1 MKDKYKTKEQLI
13 KELTKLRKKL
23 SDLQTSGNG
32 HKRTDELSSKNGAY
46 FQTLLNA
53 LPDVIYFK
61 DIKGR
66 NTIVNKAFQE
76 FVGLNRTEIIGK
88 TDEHLF
94 TPELARQCA
103 DSDREVLKS
112 GRTLHF
118 EEECTNK
125 DGKKL
130 LFNTIKSP
138 VYDDQRNIVGLVGVS
153 RYITEYRQTLDD
165 LQLFKNLIN
174 QTNDAVVVIDPET
187 GKFLYI
193 NDKTCNN
200 LGYTRAEML
209 KMGVTDI
216 EAILPDNFSW
226 SRHVSEVRE
235 KGYMLLEGLHKRK
248 DGTTFPVWV
257 NVKFLTIGENNYMV
271 AVARDIIE
279 WNRMKNELERANK
292 EFEQRV
298 IERTTQ
304 LEEANKQLKDEV
316 TAHKL
321 SEENLKKSEVHYRS
335 LVETSPYSIIVA
347 DLTGRITFCN
357 RQTLY
362 MHGFKGMEEIIG
374 TSCFDLFAPECRQRA
389 ADAAQQSLIN
399 GGFRNVEYTLIRK
412 DGSRFPA
419 EASASLIVDK
429 EGKTQGFVG
438 VLWDVTERKL
448 KENEIKI
455 RADQEAAIAELGR
468 LALTNADLSVLM
480 DETVK
485 LVSKNLNVEYSKVL
499 ELLPD
504 GSFLLRAGIGWKD
517 GLVGTAIVGGKIE
530 SQAGYTLLSHKPVI
544 VEDFNT
550 EKRFHKPSLLQENG
564 VVSGMSII
572 IGKQDKPI
580 GVLGAHTSKPRAFTR
595 DDINFLESM
604 ANTLAEA
611 IYQRQFEEMKE
622 ELEKMR
628 RIESIGVLAGGI
640 AHDFNNLLT
649 IIMGNIFVAKRELSK
664 PIPTDN
670 NKILKMLT
678 NSEEGCKNARDLSNM
693 LITFSRGEMLMRKLI
708 SISELLKE
716 TTNLLI
722 SNSKN
727 ITCEFSLPD
736 NLYVM
741 VDKFQITQVINGIVA
756 NAIEAM
762 PDGGIIRMMAEN
774 ITLNERNNQLL
785 KDGKYLRVSIED
797 TGLGIPKENLSKIFD
812 LYFSTKDKYS
822 QKGMGLGLSICYSI
836 IKKHGGLITVDSKVG
851 AGTTFHIYLPVF

>member
-1 MKDKYKTKEQLI
+1 MFKKERKDKYKTKEQLI
-13 KELTKLRKKL
+13 KELAKLRKRL

-32 HKRTDELSSKNGAY
+32 HKRTTQFEA
-46 FQTLLNA
+46 
-53 LPDVIYFK
+53 
-61 DIKGR
+61 
-66 NTIVNKAFQE
+66 VNK
-76 FVGLNRTEIIGK
+76 K
-88 TDEHLF
+88 
-94 TPELARQCA
+94 
-103 DSDREVLKS
+103 
-112 GRTLHF
+112 
-118 EEECTNK
+118 
-125 DGKKL
+125 
-130 LFNTIKSP
+130 
-138 VYDDQRNIVGLVGVS
+138 
-153 RYITEYRQTLDD
+153 
-165 LQLFKNLIN
+165 
-174 QTNDAVVVIDPET
+174 
-187 GKFLYI
+187 
-193 NDKTCNN
+193 
-200 LGYTRAEML
+200 
-209 KMGVTDI
+209 
-216 EAILPDNFSW
+216 
-226 SRHVSEVRE
+226 
-235 KGYMLLEGLHKRK
+235 
-248 DGTTFPVWV
+248 
-257 NVKFLTIGENNYMV
+257 
-271 AVARDIIE
+271 
-279 WNRMKNELERANK
+279 
-292 EFEQRV
+292 
-298 IERTTQ
+298 
-304 LEEANKQLKDEV
+304 LKDEI

-321 SEENLKKSEVHYRS
+321 SEEKILKEKNFTQTIIDSLSATFFIFDSTGKMLQWNKTAESVTGYSPDEIARMEPLDFIAEEDRGLVQKRIEEVFVKGTAGVEANYLTKGGEKIPYYFTGVRIMIDGVPGLAGIGIDISDRKRIEEALKKSEAHYRS
-335 LVETSPYSIIVA
+335 LVETSPYSIVVA

-362 MHGFKGMEEIIG
+362 MHGFKNMEEIIG
-374 TSCFDLFAPECRQRA
+374 MSCFDLFAPECRQRA
-389 ADAAQQSLIN
+389 ADAAQQTLIN

-438 VLWDVTERKL
+438 VLWDITERKL

-455 RADQEAAIAELGR
+455 RADQNAAIAELGR
-468 LALTNADLSVLM
+468 LALAYTDLSVLM

-485 LVSKNLNVEYSKVL
+485 LVAKNLDVEYSKVL

-550 EKRFHKPSLLQENG
+550 ETRFHKPSLLQENG

-580 GVLGAHTSKPRAFTR
+580 GVLGAHTSKPRTFTR

-604 ANTLAEA
+604 ANILAEA
-611 IYQRQFEEMKE
+611 IYQKQFEEIKK

-649 IIMGNIFVAKRELSK
+649 IIMGNIFIAKRELSK
-664 PIPTDN
+664 SNPPDN

-678 NSEEGCKNARDLSNM
+678 DSEEGCKNARDLSNM
-693 LITFSRGEMLMRKLI
+693 LITFSKGEMLMRKLI

-716 TTNLLI
+716 TTNLLL
-722 SNSKN
+722 SKSKN
-727 ITCEFSLPD
+727 IICEFSLPD

-741 VDKFQITQVINGIVA
+741 ADKFQINQVIKGIVA

-762 PDGGIIRMMAEN
+762 PDGGIIKVMAEN
-774 ITLNERNNQLL
+774 ITINERNNQLL
-785 KDGKYLRVSIED
+785 KDGKYLRMSIED
-797 TGLGIPKENLSKIFD
+797 TGMGIPKENLSKIFD
-812 LYFSTKDKYS
+812 LYFSTKDKHT

-851 AGTTFHIYLPVF
+851 AGTTFHIYLPVS